1 MESEIVAARA
11 GNGLQ
16 AMLRTLGRVAAR
28 LSSFALFV
36 GIATFATGMWLFEG
50 TGRDKWIVIGGVISF
65 GPPLAATIA
74 TYRVRRTADLA
85 PQVVS
90 EVRTFDDVAKGVL
103 DVLIDGDSGQVTGL
117 RARGLGTLRSEV
129 YERRREF
136 PALWSGVK
144 AITTVP
150 KLLAWATIGAL
161 VAGALGTVLLVGG
174 LID

>member
-36 GIATFATGMWLFEG
+36 GIATFATGMLLFEG

-65 GPPLAATIA
+65 GPPLAATI
-74 TYRVRRTADLA
+74 
-85 PQVVS
+85 
-90 EVRTFDDVAKGVL
+90 
-103 DVLIDGDSGQVTGL
+103 
-117 RARGLGTLRSEV
+117 
-129 YERRREF
+129 
-136 PALWSGVK
+136 
-144 AITTVP
+144 
-150 KLLAWATIGAL
+150 GAL